1 MSLFQN
7 KTALI
12 TGASSGIGEAF
23 AVALAARGMHL
34 ILVARS
40 EERLRQLAETLQNQH
55 GVRVEV
61 IVADLAVAE
70 ACAHIVA
77 AVQTLDMSVD
87 LLVNNAGFGTVGT
100 FDTVDAA
107 RDHQQVMVNVAAV
120 VDLTHAFLPPMVA
133 RGEGAILN
141 VASLASFQPSP
152 YNAVYGASKAFV
164 LSFSL
169 ALWAEYRHTI
179 RVLALCPGL
188 VNTNFFAASGGP
200 APAQGFAM
208 ASPQQVV
215 AVGLKA
221 LEQGKGYVVP
231 GRQNALL
238 AVVSKHL
245 LSFTTTAKLTA
256 NIMRPRSAVKEAP
269 SPVSD

>member
-23 AVALAARGMHL
+23 AIDLAARGMHI

-40 EERLRQLAETLQNQH
+40 EERLRKLAETLQGQH
-55 GVRVEV
+55 AVRVEV
-61 IVADLAVAE
+61 IVADLASPE
-70 ACAHIVA
+70 ASAHIVTE
-77 AVQTLDMSVD
+77 VQALGMNVD
-87 LLVNNAGFGTVGT
+87 LLVNNAGFGTMAAA
-100 FDTVDAA
+100 FDTLDPG

-120 VDLTHAFLPPMVA
+120 VDLAHAFLPSMVA

-141 VASLASFQPSP
+141 VASLAAFQPTP

-169 ALWAEYRHTI
+169 ALWAEYRQQGI

-188 VNTNFFAASGGP
+188 VKTNFFAASGSTTPPG
-200 APAQGFAM
+200 GFAM

-215 AVGLKA
+215 KVALKA
-221 LEQGKGYVVP
+221 LEHGKGYVVP
-231 GRQNALL
+231 GRQNT
-238 AVVSKHL
+238 L
-245 LSFTTTAKLTA
+245 LSVFAKHVVPFPTAAKLAA
-256 NIMRPRSAVKEAP
+256 NITHPKASVKK
-269 SPVSD
+269 